1 MKTAFHRYFFQ
12 NNSIKLVFSAFEQNF
27 TKLTRCVPL
36 LCLRIKPQ
44 VMNQVLIVI
53 AFLIVPFFAS
63 AQNDTKI
70 ETTDVKIDV
79 KADIIIKAEINQL
92 LTIKKVDPI
101 SINPKKQNLDL
112 NFKKSS
118 DIISV
123 KAYIKSLQLKRKAT
137 VMS

>member
-1 MKTAFHRYFFQ
+1 MKR
-12 NNSIKLVFSAFEQNF
+12 
-27 TKLTRCVPL
+27 
-36 LCLRIKPQ
+36 
-44 VMNQVLIVI
+44 VLIVI

-63 AQNDTKI
+63 AQNDS
-70 ETTDVKIDV
+70 KIDKTEITV
-79 KADIIIKAEINQL
+79 EVETNAIIKAEINKDL
-92 LTIKKVDPI
+92 KLTIKKVDPI

-112 NFKKSS
+112 NFKKSN

>member
-1 MKTAFHRYFFQ
+1 MKR
-12 NNSIKLVFSAFEQNF
+12 
-27 TKLTRCVPL
+27 
-36 LCLRIKPQ
+36 
-44 VMNQVLIVI
+44 VLIVI

-70 ETTDVKIDV
+70 DKTEITFEVEANV
-79 KADIIIKAEINQL
+79 IIKAEINKDL
-92 LTIKKVDPI
+92 KLTIKKVDPI

-112 NFKKSS
+112 NFKKSN

>member
-1 MKTAFHRYFFQ
+1 MKR
-12 NNSIKLVFSAFEQNF
+12 
-27 TKLTRCVPL
+27 
-36 LCLRIKPQ
+36 
-44 VMNQVLIVI
+44 VLIVI

-70 ETTDVKIDV
+70 DKTEITVEV
-79 KADIIIKAEINQL
+79 EANVIIKAEINKDFK

>member
-1 MKTAFHRYFFQ
+1 
-12 NNSIKLVFSAFEQNF
+12 
-27 TKLTRCVPL
+27 VPL
-36 LCLRIKPQ
+36 LCNRNKPQ
-44 VMNQVLIVI
+44 VMNRVLIVI

-70 ETTDVKIDV
+70 EKTEVKTEV
-79 KADIIIKAEINQL
+79 KVDINIKAEINQE

-101 SINPKKQNLDL
+101 SINPQRQNLDL
-112 NFKKSS
+112 NFKKSN

-137 VMS
+137 VIS

>member
-1 MKTAFHRYFFQ
+1 
-12 NNSIKLVFSAFEQNF
+12 
-27 TKLTRCVPL
+27 
-36 LCLRIKPQ
+36 
-44 VMNQVLIVI
+44 MNRVLIVI

-70 ETTDVKIDV
+70 DKTEITVEV
-79 KADIIIKAEINQL
+79 EANVIIKAEINKDL
-92 LTIKKVDPI
+92 KLTIKKVDPI

-112 NFKKSS
+112 NFKKSN

>member
-1 MKTAFHRYFFQ
+1 MKR
-12 NNSIKLVFSAFEQNF
+12 
-27 TKLTRCVPL
+27 
-36 LCLRIKPQ
+36 
-44 VMNQVLIVI
+44 VLIVI

-70 ETTDVKIDV
+70 DKTEITVEV
-79 KADIIIKAEINQL
+79 EANVIIKAEINKDL
-92 LTIKKVDPI
+92 KLTIKKVDPI

-112 NFKKSS
+112 NFKKSN

>member
-1 MKTAFHRYFFQ
+1 
-12 NNSIKLVFSAFEQNF
+12 
-27 TKLTRCVPL
+27 
-36 LCLRIKPQ
+36 
-44 VMNQVLIVI
+44 MNRVLIII

-70 ETTDVKIDV
+70 EKTEVKTEVI
-79 KADIIIKAEINQL
+79 ADIMIQAEINQEL
-92 LTIKKVDPI
+92 ELTIKKIDPI

-112 NFKKSS
+112 NFKKSY

-137 VMS
+137 VIS

>member
-1 MKTAFHRYFFQ
+1 MKR
-12 NNSIKLVFSAFEQNF
+12 
-27 TKLTRCVPL
+27 
-36 LCLRIKPQ
+36 
-44 VMNQVLIVI
+44 VLIVI

-70 ETTDVKIDV
+70 DKTEITVEVETN
-79 KADIIIKAEINQL
+79 AIIKAEINKDL
-92 LTIKKVDPI
+92 KLTIKKVDPI

-112 NFKKSS
+112 NFKKSN

>member
-1 MKTAFHRYFFQ
+1 MKR
-12 NNSIKLVFSAFEQNF
+12 
-27 TKLTRCVPL
+27 
-36 LCLRIKPQ
+36 
-44 VMNQVLIVI
+44 VLIVI
-53 AFLIVPFFAS
+53 TFLIVPFFAS

-70 ETTDVKIDV
+70 DKTEITVEV
-79 KADIIIKAEINQL
+79 EANVIIKAEINKDL
-92 LTIKKVDPI
+92 KLTIKKVDPI

>member
-1 MKTAFHRYFFQ
+1 MKR
-12 NNSIKLVFSAFEQNF
+12 
-27 TKLTRCVPL
+27 
-36 LCLRIKPQ
+36 
-44 VMNQVLIVI
+44 VLIVI

-70 ETTDVKIDV
+70 DKTEITVEV
-79 KADIIIKAEINQL
+79 EANVIIKAEINKDL
-92 LTIKKVDPI
+92 KLTIKKVDPI